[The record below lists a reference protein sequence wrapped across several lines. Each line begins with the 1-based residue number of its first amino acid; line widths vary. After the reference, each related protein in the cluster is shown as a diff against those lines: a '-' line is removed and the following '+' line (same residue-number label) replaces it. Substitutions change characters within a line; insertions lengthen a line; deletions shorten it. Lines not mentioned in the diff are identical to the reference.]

1 MKLIN
6 KWVILMLAGG
16 LTASAQ
22 PQDVYINKGFVD
34 AIDDLPV
41 NAVTFINEGSFSEF
55 SSPLPFDTQNT
66 LNYTNYGVM
75 NSQAGFIFEHIS
87 DSGAHS
93 KASSFFNGVG
103 AQVNALSNTPN
114 RVVVNATNVQNHGLI
129 SVGSSGLLSINGDHV
144 DLSDGGLLV
153 APLRGT
159 GSTSAGT
166 NFSPEA
172 GVFDQY
178 WGGLTNGLVDSSG
191 FLNVVGNSAN
201 IISPGHQVTNTA
213 LFPQFATVALQGADA
228 FIISNAIT
236 ETNIIVQ
243 AVFSVLGDSRIQ
255 TQVRFDTSPVTNNI
269 STAMIEYSVPLTNV
283 VTGSSDLFTLYM
295 TDTLAWDTNLVFQ
308 QNGNEPTYKPS
319 TYSLSRVAP
328 FTQDYSWSDGTLPN
342 AELSPDLLYNA
353 SFSNTIVTNFY
364 AAYAA
369 LIESSTERDI
379 TSARIPA
386 EESQPGRVEINAN
399 VLDLNGT
406 RIRGEG
412 LISLNTKHLV
422 NTANSAIDV
431 QNISYSLASTNK
443 VLNMTGVSKPQVD
456 RFSGEI
462 YAYSTVWTNLS
473 GIVIET
479 PAEDPA
485 AEPTMTTNVITYFY
499 HMTVIDATQLR
510 TRNNVLTHDLVAE
523 ATDVVIGD
531 DLNVIQSFHI
541 KSENLTVDSELNFF
555 GHIEQLGKSNWPDT
569 RNITV
574 NGALSVNELAEYG
587 SDIDDGLDSF
597 INNGAVVAFSQ
608 RFKADYFENTGLIAS
623 GGRIEIEA
631 VDGKLESGT
640 VGAGRDLVLKGT
652 NFKLRDNQIDASSK
666 LFLDITGI
674 LTDSGPNANN
684 NIRVNNGFQMLQ
696 TPANGDLLGTR
707 LESNIPRF
715 ANVSHIWKSRDLG
728 RSVSGFK
735 NNSAIGT
742 LVIEGPVGA
751 KATFSS
757 GGGSAAVYVDRLLF
771 NDNFAQNWQSTVSI
785 EDGMMIY
792 FASSNIPVDELDGA
806 FGGKLQWVPE
816 YAGPLSGVPVVLS
829 DGTSILV
836 NQARK
841 ESLILDDDG
850 DGVANGLDVTPF
862 DGVVLNEISV
872 NNGAQQ
878 TASISWMAAGSTT
891 YKVEFK
897 NDIFDLGWNYL
908 KSVSNPTRER
918 QVITVEDNVG
928 SDIQGRFYRVSY
940 AP

>member
-6 KWVILMLAGG
+6 KWVLLMLAGG
-16 LTASAQ
+16 LNASAQ

-34 AIDDLPV
+34 ALDDLPV

-87 DSGAHS
+87 DGGAHS

-114 RVVVNATNVQNHGLI
+114 RVVVNATNIQNHGLI

-159 GSTSAGT
+159 GSSSFGT
-166 NFSPEA
+166 NFNPEA

-191 FLNVVGNSAN
+191 FLNVVGSSAN

-243 AVFSVLGDSRIQ
+243 AVFSALGDSRIQ

-319 TYSLSRVAP
+319 TYSLSRIAP

-369 LIESSTERDI
+369 LVESSTERDI

-386 EESQPGRVEINAN
+386 SESQPGRVEINAD

-412 LISLNTKHLV
+412 LISVNTKHLV

-431 QNISYSLASTNK
+431 QNISYSLASTNG
-443 VLNMTGVSKPQVD
+443 VLDMTGVSKPQVD

-510 TRNNVLTHDLVAE
+510 TRANVLTHELVAE

-531 DLNVIQSFHI
+531 DLNVIQSFQV

-623 GGRIEIEA
+623 GGRVEIEA
-631 VDGKLESGT
+631 VDGKFESGT

-652 NFKLRDNQIDASSK
+652 NFKLRDNQIDTSSK
-666 LFLDITGI
+666 LFLDITGT

-742 LVIEGPVGA
+742 LVIEGPIGA
-751 KATFSS
+751 KAKFSS
-757 GGGSAAVYVDRLLF
+757 GGGSAAIYVDRLLF
-771 NDNFAQNWQSTVSI
+771 NDNFAENWQSTVSI
-785 EDGMMIY
+785 EEGMMIY
-792 FASSNIPVDELDGA
+792 FASSNIPVEELDGA

-872 NNGAQQ
+872 DNGARQ

-897 NDIFDLGWNYL
+897 NDIFEQGWNYL
-908 KSVSNPTRER
+908 KSVSNPSRER
-918 QVITVEDNVG
+918 QVISVEDNVG
-928 SDIQGRFYRVSY
+928 SDIHGRFYRVSY